1 MEEEKKLTK
10 TYDIRLLKRLGKY
23 LVKYKKFLI
32 VSTLLVLIS
41 MGIEISLPY
50 LTKLAIDNYIIVKDI
65 EGVKRIA
72 FLFISLLILSTLV
85 SYGYIYA
92 VAYAGQSAM
101 RDLRMEVFSHLQK
114 LPISFFDKNPVGRL
128 VTRTANDVNR
138 LTDFFTEVV
147 VGFFRDGFLLIGIIV
162 MMLRLSPR
170 LAFISFIVIPPL
182 AFAVSIFRIKIRKA
196 FRKLRVALAKIN
208 AYLNENITGMKE
220 TQLFNREDLNYKEF
234 RDINFTHYRANMDQV
249 VVFGVFMAIVPLLA
263 AAGTA
268 IILFYGGYGV
278 IGNVMSLGVLVAFL
292 SYIGMFFRP
301 IHELAQKFD
310 IMQGAM
316 AACERIFLLLD
327 EKSEDRKSQCLE
339 LTRKGFIKGSR
350 LNSKTIHEDIE
361 FRNVWFKYNK
371 EWVLKDV
378 SFKVEKGE
386 TVAIVGPTGAGKTS
400 LASLLLRFY
409 EPQKGTIFA
418 DGVDIRNIDKLSLRS
433 NIGFVMQSTFLF
445 GGSVKDNI
453 RLWNPEISKEKV
465 KEISLQVNIDKFIKR
480 LPQGYETDVK
490 ERGIAVSEGEKQ
502 LISFAR
508 ALIFNPSIIILDE
521 ATSSIDTDTEILIQ
535 DATKRLVAGRTS
547 IVIAHRLS
555 TIKDVKRI
563 IVLHKGEIV
572 EQGTH
577 SELLDKKGLYYALYR
592 LQYR

>member
-1 MEEEKKLTK
+1 MEEEKKLSK

-72 FLFISLLILSTLV
+72 LIFISLLILSTFV

-101 RDLRMEVFSHLQK
+101 RDLRMEVFSRLQK

-182 AFAVSIFRIKIRKA
+182 ALAVSIFRIKIRKA

-278 IGNVMSLGVLVAFL
+278 IGNVMSLGVMVAFL

-301 IHELAQKFD
+301 INELAQKFD

-327 EKSEDRKSQCLE
+327 EKSEMPRFIGVAEKPSTVNRQP
-339 LTRKGFIKGSR
+339 LTA
-350 LNSKTIHEDIE
+350 NHIHRDIE

-386 TVAIVGPTGAGKTS
+386 TVAIIGPTGAGKTS

-433 NIGFVMQSTFLF
+433 NIGFVMQNTFLF
-445 GGSVKDNI
+445 GGSVEDNI

-508 ALIFNPSIIILDE
+508 ALIFNPSIIVLDE

-555 TIKDVKRI
+555 TIKDVRRI